1 MHCPLFSRAWG
12 PKVGIKIY
20 DYSLAITLKLLTVN
34 TVVHITDY
42 NPHIQMACDVGEQ
55 IL

>member
-20 DYSLAITLKLLTVN
+20 EIYDFSLAIALKLLTVKSIKYSSTHN
-34 TVVHITDY
+34 S
-42 NPHIQMACDVGEQ
+42 
-55 IL
+55 L

>member
-20 DYSLAITLKLLTVN
+20 ERILYEYILAIAKSIYDTE
-34 TVVHITDY
+34 VVKEY
-42 NPHIQMACDVGEQ
+42 SIQ
-55 IL
+55 